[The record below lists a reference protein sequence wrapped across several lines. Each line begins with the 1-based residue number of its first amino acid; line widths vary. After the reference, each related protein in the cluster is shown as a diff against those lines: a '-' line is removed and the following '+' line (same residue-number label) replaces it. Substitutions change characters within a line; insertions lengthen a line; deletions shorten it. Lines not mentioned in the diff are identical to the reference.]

1 MLFFPDGLGRDLIRL
16 QESYFWPE
24 DPGKIRTS
32 WKHRGPFRSPPA
44 PDYRPRFGDGE
55 KGNSVPLTGLPEIEG
70 GHLGVSLRCS
80 PAGAGAQQEQEEQ
93 WQPQQLQ
100 DAPARGRQA
109 PDSQP
114 HAVRSR
120 SSLRS
125 RSTLAGDGPSFSTRR
140 EGKALSAAIVRS
152 RWKAAK
158 EQLTLGNNSI
168 RGGRGRHRRR
178 RWRGCWRGCCRR
190 CHGAQTGRS

>member
-24 DPGKIRTS
+24 DPGIIRTS
-32 WKHRGPFRSPPA
+32 WKHREPPA
-44 PDYRPRFGDGE
+44 PDHGPRFADGR
-55 KGNSVPLTGLPEIEG
+55 KGNSVPLTGLPQIEG
-70 GHLGVSLRCS
+70 GHLGVSLRSS
-80 PAGAGAQQEQEEQ
+80 PAGAGAQQEQQEH

-100 DAPARGRQA
+100 DAPAPGRQA
-109 PDSQP
+109 PGSQP
-114 HAVRSR
+114 HAVCSR

-140 EGKALSAAIVRS
+140 ERKALSAAIVRS

-168 RGGRGRHRRR
+168 RGGGGRHCRR
-178 RWRGCWRGCCRR
+178 RWRWCWRGCCLR
-190 CHGAQTGRS
+190 CHGALTGRS